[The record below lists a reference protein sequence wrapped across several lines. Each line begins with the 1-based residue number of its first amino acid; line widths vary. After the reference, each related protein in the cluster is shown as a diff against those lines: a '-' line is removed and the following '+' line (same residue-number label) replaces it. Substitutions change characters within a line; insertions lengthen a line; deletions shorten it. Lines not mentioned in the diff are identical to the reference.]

1 MICYDLRLDVD
12 QALSSH
18 AMCLSQPFRRYQ
30 TNGRTVIRAFSSS
43 APRTFVR
50 GELAGGEH
58 VGCFRGEMM
67 AVGDD
72 SDRVTD
78 IEVDERGERW
88 AHYTRVADSRGEYWA
103 DSSNDGCS
111 SSSSSSNNSSS
122 SDEADDGQGTAESGR
137 CGPAAAGPVRNGT

>member
-1 MICYDLRLDVD
+1 MEVDERQTREANYDDAAGDNGDSDSDSDSAIDESASEALRLW
-12 QALSSH
+12 
-18 AMCLSQPFRRYQ
+18 C
-30 TNGRTVIRAFSSS
+30 
-43 APRTFVR
+43 
-50 GELAGGEH
+50 
-58 VGCFRGEMM
+58 EMM